1 MDNIVTEKKNEPIYF
16 MWVGKEDGVVSF
28 HGVDGY
34 EKISF
39 SDHDEFIAYVTQL
52 QEQRFRFM

>member
-1 MDNIVTEKKNEPIYF
+1 MENNVTEKNNVLTYCV
-16 MWVGKEDGVVSF
+16 WVGKEDGIASF
-28 HGVDGY
+28 HEVDGY
-34 EKISF
+34 EANIF